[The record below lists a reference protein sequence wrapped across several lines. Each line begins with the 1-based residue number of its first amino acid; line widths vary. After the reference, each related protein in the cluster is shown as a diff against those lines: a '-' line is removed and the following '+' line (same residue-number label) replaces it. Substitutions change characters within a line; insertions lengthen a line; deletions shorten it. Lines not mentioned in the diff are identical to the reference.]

1 MRISTQTIYAQSMRA
16 MNQQQAGL
24 LHVGQQIASGR
35 RVLTPSDDPNAAS
48 LAVQVGQAQAI
59 TSQYTASR
67 VSARNALSM
76 ETSVLG
82 SVTNAITSAKTLIVE
97 AANGTLTD
105 VDRASVGSQLQ
116 GIYNTLLGQANATDG
131 NGRYLFGG
139 YQDGSAPFVTSNG
152 QVQYVGDVNV
162 RSERIDSS
170 RLMPVADSGASVFQG
185 SQGTSGFMAVADDA
199 NAGAVTTQAPPAIV
213 DPSDPAFGNAFQIKF
228 TVSGGTT
235 TYTIEDQAGT
245 VLVPAQAYDP
255 AATTVTYGGLSLGLA
270 GAPADGDAINVGPA
284 KGLSAMADAGNGGSL
299 AVQGAPD
306 AVDTADPHFGQSFQ
320 VQFAVT
326 GGVTTYSIVN
336 PGDPSPPT
344 AQAYTP
350 GDAISYAGVE
360 VNLAGAPANGDSL
373 KVTQAPGINTDL
385 FKTLEKALAVLNA
398 PADTPQATAKLQNTL
413 GNVMTELDNSLNNV
427 SMVQASV
434 GSRLNELDVVD
445 SVASNRQI
453 NYAQT
458 KSDLVDLDYTTAIS
472 DYSLRQ
478 VGLQAAQKTFMSMTQ
493 MNLFSLM

>member
-1 MRISTQTIYAQSMRA
+1 MRISTQTIFAQTARA
-16 MNQQQAGL
+16 MNQQQASL

-67 VSARNALSM
+67 VSARNSLSM

-82 SVTNAITSAKTLIVE
+82 SVTNAITSAKTLIVQ

-105 VDRASVGSQLQ
+105 VDRASIASQLQ
-116 GIYNTLLGQANATDG
+116 GIYNTLIGQANATDG

-139 YQDGSAPFVTSNG
+139 YQDGTPPFVVSAG
-152 QVQYVGDVNV
+152 QAQYVGDASV
-162 RSERIDSS
+162 RSERIDAS
-170 RLMPVADSGASVFQG
+170 RLMPVADNGASVFQG
-185 SQGTSGFMAVADDA
+185 SQGTAGFMAVANPA
-199 NAGAVTTQAPPAIV
+199 NAGAVTLNGPPAIV
-213 DPSDPAFGNAFQIKF
+213 DTSDPAFGAAFQIKF
-228 TVSGGTT
+228 QGA

-245 VLVPAQAYDP
+245 VLAPAQAYDP
-255 AATTVTYGGLSLGLA
+255 AGTTVSYGGLSVALS
-270 GAPADGDAINVGPA
+270 GAPAAGDAINVGPA
-284 KGLSAMADAGNGGSL
+284 KGLSAATAAGNGGSL
-299 AVQGAPD
+299 ALQGEPQ
-306 AVDTADPHFGQSFQ
+306 AVDAADPHYGQSFQ
-320 VQFAVT
+320 VQFAVS

-336 PGDPSPPT
+336 PNDPAAPT
-344 AQAYTP
+344 AQAYAP
-350 GDAISYAGVE
+350 GDAISYGGVE
-360 VNLAGAPANGDSL
+360 VKLAGAPANGDSF
-373 KVTQAPGINTDL
+373 KVTQSPGVNTDL

-398 PADTPQATAKLQNTL
+398 PADTPQAAAMQQNTL
-413 GNVMTELDNSLNNV
+413 GNVMSELDNSLNNV

-472 DYSLRQ
+472 DYTLRQ

-493 MNLFSLM
+493 MNLFSLL

>member
-1 MRISTQTIYAQSMRA
+1 MRVSTQTLYAQSMRA

-67 VSARNALSM
+67 VSARNSLAM

-82 SVTNAITSAKTLIVE
+82 SVTNAVTSAKTLIIQ
-97 AANGTLTD
+97 AASGTLTD
-105 VDRASVGSQLQ
+105 VDRASVASQLE
-116 GIYNTLLGQANATDG
+116 GIYNTLVGQANATDG

-139 YQDGSAPFVTSNG
+139 YQDGTAPFVATAG
-152 QVQYVGDVNV
+152 QVNYLGDTNV
-162 RSERIDSS
+162 RAERIDAS
-170 RLMPVADSGASVFQG
+170 RLMPVADNGSTVFQG
-185 SQGTSGFMAVADDA
+185 AQGTTGYLAVANPA
-199 NAGAVTTQAPPAIV
+199 NAGSIV
-213 DPSDPAFGNAFQIKF
+213 LNGRPDLVNPSDPDFNHGFTIAFAVDPATGDA
-228 TVSGGTT
+228 
-235 TYTIEDQAGT
+235 TYTITDQVTGVTGA
-245 VLVPAQAYDP
+245 PQAYTGGQP
-255 AATTVTYGGLSLGLA
+255 IEYAGLSLSPS
-270 GAPADGDAINVGPA
+270 GAPADGDSIDVDQA
-284 KGLSAMADAGNGGSL
+284 K
-299 AVQGAPD
+299 
-306 AVDTADPHFGQSFQ
+306 
-320 VQFAVT
+320 
-326 GGVTTYSIVN
+326 
-336 PGDPSPPT
+336 
-344 AQAYTP
+344 
-350 GDAISYAGVE
+350 
-360 VNLAGAPANGDSL
+360 NL
-373 KVTQAPGINTDL
+373 NTDL
-385 FKTLEKALAVLNA
+385 FKTLEKALAVLNT
-398 PADTPQATAKLQNTL
+398 PADSPETRAKLQNTL

-445 SVASNRQI
+445 GVAGNRQI

-478 VGLQAAQKTFMSMTQ
+478 VGLQAAQKTFMTMTQ